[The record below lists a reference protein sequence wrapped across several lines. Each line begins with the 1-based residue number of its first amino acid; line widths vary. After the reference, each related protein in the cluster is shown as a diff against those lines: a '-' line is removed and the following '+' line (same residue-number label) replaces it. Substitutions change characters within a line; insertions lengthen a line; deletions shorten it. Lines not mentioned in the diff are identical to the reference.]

1 MSHEEQELKLTDRGS
16 QRTFI
21 DEEDLDFMFQF
32 FLALQQY
39 GGASLGEMFNVSRRI
54 DPTDQ
59 SSWETEFVKE
69 AQRVEEIA
77 EGCLEKGHR
86 VSASDAFL
94 RAHTLYRAAY
104 VAVTPETPSFVP
116 VYRKSVECFEKSMK
130 LKPFPAEFFDIPDN
144 GFRFHSC
151 LVKPD
156 NSGKRR
162 PTVMVICGGESHL
175 EDHYFML
182 AKGAIERGYNAFL
195 WEGPYD
201 VNNRHYN
208 PTWTARTYDGPKFTG
223 TYRKAF
229 DTLAARPDVDPD
241 RIILTGDS
249 YGGAKA
255 LVIATAEDRF
265 AAVIPNSPMVSQSR
279 VLLSTPLPKA
289 YGGTPEESAALQ
301 ARLPFSSR
309 VTLQRVTWAHGLDS
323 LTEWIPLMEKN
334 FIVDLPK
341 IEMPFMALYSES
353 EAGELQR
360 QAEEAYD
367 GVGSKVKTI
376 RMTSKAEGAD
386 FHCQA
391 NNLALAN
398 QVKFDW
404 LDEVLGYDGTV

>member
-1 MSHEEQELKLTDRGS
+1 MSQEEQELKLTDRGA
-16 QRTFI
+16 QKIFFE
-21 DEEDLDFMFQF
+21 EEDLDFMFQF

-39 GGASLGEMFNVSRRI
+39 GGASLGEMFNVARRI
-54 DPTDQ
+54 VPADP

-69 AQRVEEIA
+69 AQRVEKVGEDS
-77 EGCLEKGHR
+77 LKKGHR

-104 VAVTPETPSFVP
+104 TATAPETPNFVP
-116 VYRKSVECFEKSMK
+116 IYRKSAECFEKSMK
-130 LKPFPAEFFDIPDN
+130 LKPFPVEFFDIPDH
-144 GFRFHSC
+144 GYRFRSC
-151 LVKPD
+151 FMKPD
-156 NSGKRR
+156 NSDERR
-162 PTVMVICGGESHL
+162 PTVMVICGGESHM

-208 PTWTARTYDGPKFTG
+208 PTWTAKAYDGPMFTG
-223 TYRKAF
+223 TYRKVF

-241 RIILTGDS
+241 RIVLTGDS
-249 YGGAKA
+249 YGGGKS
-255 LVIATAEDRF
+255 LVVATAENRL
-265 AAVIPNSPMVSQSR
+265 AAVIPNSPMVSVPR

-289 YGGTPEESAALQ
+289 YGGTPEESAALL
-301 ARLPFSSR
+301 AKLPFSAR

-323 LTEWIPLMEKN
+323 LTEWVPLMEKN
-334 FIVDLPK
+334 FVVDLPK

-353 EAGELQR
+353 EAEELQR
-360 QAEEAYD
+360 QAKEAYD
-367 GVGSKVKTI
+367 NVGSKVKTI
-376 RMTSKAEGAD
+376 RMTNKAEGAD

-404 LDEVLGYDGTV
+404 LDEVLGYNGTV